1 MCVFIMIYFHEGTK
15 VSQRISLLLWRH
27 LRLIYLL
34 RLCDSCFPFAQPTK
48 KCYKKK
54 KPTKKK
60 ERRASIV
67 KKIYRIHIFNN
78 LHHLLIT
85 TTIIHGGA

>member
-34 RLCDSCFPFAQPTK
+34 RLCDSCFPSLNLPKNVTRRRNL
-48 KCYKKK
+48 
-54 KPTKKK
+54 PKKK